1 MSGGNQID
9 GILQRT
15 TDESSRFRYL
25 RISSYEK
32 ISGTNYMF
40 AVNFGNDI
48 RLESIVKVNV
58 VSVTFPNVF
67 YNIYAG
73 SNTMTLVVNLVNN
86 NFTIPPGRY
95 TVNQVLIIMQTQLNA
110 TYGANYFTLSIDSRG
125 YVNITS
131 SNLVDTLHVLSSPLA
146 TLLGFLNNT
155 PTVHSL
161 TASAFPNFLGA
172 TMLFIHSDN
181 MTPNITYI
189 NSINNNVN
197 DINGFLSI
205 PITDPWGASVIY
217 FPNDQDRI
225 TLNPT
230 LGMNLKTINFTL
242 RVNGGRLAT
251 EFVNGEFIMVLKVFY
266 K

>member
-9 GILQRT
+9 GILQRS

-32 ISGTNYMF
+32 ISGTNYQF

-48 RLESIVKVNV
+48 RLESIVKVNI
-58 VSVTFPNVF
+58 VSVTFPNIF
-67 YNIYAG
+67 YNVYAG
-73 SNTMTLVVNLVNN
+73 SNTMTLVVNSTNYG
-86 NFTIPPGRY
+86 FTYTAGRY
-95 TVNQVLIIMQTQLNA
+95 TVNQLLTNIQSQLNA
-110 TYGANYFTLSIDSRG
+110 VFGVNYFALSVNERG
-125 YVNITS
+125 YVEIF
-131 SNLVDTLHVLSSPLA
+131 SNLTDTLQVLASPLA

-155 PTVHSL
+155 AVVGPL
-161 TASAFPNFLGA
+161 IASTFPNFLGA
-172 TMLFIHSDN
+172 TMLFVHSDN

-251 EFVNGEFIMVLKVFY
+251 EFVNGEFIMVMKVFY